1 MKSTILKLTTITILA
16 TAIAGMTA
24 MSRAADADT
33 NAPAT
38 KGKSGGE
45 KFYGPI
51 TAVDTN
57 AMTFT
62 VNDQT
67 FTVSSKTELTSAKD
81 GKTVTLADATV
92 GEPARG
98 TYVKGSDGKLNVD
111 KVRFGKKNPAASL
124 AARPAAKRRR
134 TRALLTQ
141 LHPLPRR
148 QTNKVKSNCFTR
160 QAATPA
166 FFNSPP

>member
-24 MSRAADADT
+24 MSRAQDT
-33 NAPAT
+33 STTAPAT
-38 KGKSGGE
+38 KGKASAD

-51 TAVDTN
+51 TALDTN

-111 KVRFGKKNPAASL
+111 KVRFGKKSGGKGGGKGGGKKKAGAGATDTTAP
-124 AARPAAKRRR
+124 
-134 TRALLTQ
+134 
-141 LHPLPRR
+141 
-148 QTNKVKSNCFTR
+148 
-160 QAATPA
+160 ATPPA
-166 FFNSPP
+166 NP